1 MRRESMH
8 ILLLSLVVCLLTAA
22 AAPAAQRT
30 ARRFGKQEAERKS
43 YSLDDIMA
51 SPREYL
57 ERDVLFYCRFATTSN
72 LFKNVNTRFNST
84 QHVNFAVWPDKAIL
98 WEESGRKNV
107 LPTLYVA
114 KNDPDTLEE
123 LRTVKKYELLAVTG
137 RVLNVYA
144 GYPWIQITK
153 IERVEKPSERLCEQV
168 IEHMQSGHEA
178 LRAEAGGAAARHYE
192 QALTMGLPCEFRAKA
207 YEQLAHAYLLDN
219 RLDLARDY
227 LRQAVELNRNDPI
240 LHLALADVTLRMG
253 DAGEA
258 IAHSQFALER
268 SGKYPQAYGIMGEA
282 LSLLGDYAKA
292 FSNLNTAAGT
302 PGITPREKA
311 MVNVRRARIYARS
324 GREPDAARLYVA
336 LSEPGEIL
344 SGDPAIHAEIGLFY
358 ERMYLMTGEARYL
371 DSALAAFE
379 ESARLGRVNPAMYYN
394 AAEVEFRRVRLDG
407 GEDFGKVVQLMDKVY
422 QIEPDY
428 AAARVLEGRLLYH
441 LGNVEEAEFR
451 YQSVAGRIGEDAM
464 ALLALAEA
472 YIDLEQYEAAA
483 RAVDRARLL
492 EPWNERVQAI
502 GEFLADTSLLATGEP
517 AVVVDETGEAYDMY
531 EMDGDGRYPV
541 EQQVYEDEIP
551 VAATD
556 DFNTGIADVDGVL
569 APAATAFVDA
579 DMRAETA
586 SAGGSA
592 KWDGIVYEA
601 PASLSDASTALDSA
615 IARAEAAAIAEAIL
629 HASGEEMPSDVM
641 THETPVVTS
650 FETPGVSLGEEP
662 MATQNRAAPPAA
674 TPVTVTVRATVEPAA
689 ARSSAAYARPTV
701 TTEPAG
707 SSAPEAS
714 FASSTAAPKAGAAAV
729 TVPVVKTP
737 KNADGVYVTEEDLSA
752 PLSQA
757 VNDGGWVILATDTD
771 GEWVPADGVVVT
783 PPPANVTWFTPE
795 GAAADNGSAKSVA
808 PSSGSAVQS
817 NAAADPANSLRPA
830 PATMSQSGALRPA
843 QPAVPQEYQT
853 IRAPNLPASHGGR
866 TGRLP
871 MTRVTL
877 PPALGVQP
885 GGADDGYQDDY
896 FTLERFGLDEIQQT
910 EFNPL
915 EFGYRNGAAPALAPA
930 AQRPSESSVTSD
942 GFNPDFGRDFDWNA
956 TPANPPTRETFL
968 QIGQAVRSDNA
979 YAMIPP
985 PGTQAKQ
992 RHDGDMAK
1000 IPPAFSFTSDDS
1012 PIILASV
1019 MSPGT
1024 DGEDVR
1030 ERNANVYRR
1039 QGGKRRPAEITEN
1052 EPLSPR
1058 LVLDAS
1064 VMVPPA
1070 GGAVPRT
1077 EVRLPMSSR
1086 GLGTADGYRHER

>member
-1 MRRESMH
+1 MRRESLH
-8 ILLLSLVVCLLTAA
+8 ILLLSLVVCLISAA

-114 KNDPDTLEE
+114 KNDPETLEA

-311 MVNVRRARIYARS
+311 LVNVRRARIYARS

-344 SGDPAIHAEIGLFY
+344 SGDPSIHAEIGLFY
-358 ERMYLMTGEARYL
+358 ERMFLMTGEARYL

-394 AAEVEFRRVRLDG
+394 AAEVEFRRQRLDD

-472 YIDLEQYEAAA
+472 YIDLDQTEAAA
-483 RAVDRARLL
+483 RAVERARML

-502 GEFLADTSLLATGEP
+502 GEFLVDTSLLAVVEP
-517 AVVVDETGEAYDMY
+517 AVVVDETEVIQED
-531 EMDGDGRYPV
+531 DGYPV
-541 EQQVYEDEIP
+541 GDQVYEEELP
-551 VAATD
+551 VAMAD
-556 DFNTGIADVDGVL
+556 DFENGIADIDGVL
-569 APAATAFVDA
+569 TADATDAETLTVETATAESAAESA
-579 DMRAETA
+579 DTTATGSNRTEDTQPATLAEA
-586 SAGGSA
+586 
-592 KWDGIVYEA
+592 E
-601 PASLSDASTALDSA
+601 TALDSA

-629 HASGEEMPSDVM
+629 HASTEDVETAEVSPTAPSVKKPVMIEEDPL
-641 THETPVVTS
+641 P
-650 FETPGVSLGEEP
+650 
-662 MATQNRAAPPAA
+662 ATIPPLTAQVDPNA
-674 TPVTVTVRATVEPAA
+674 WPTKNTVAV
-689 ARSSAAYARPTV
+689 
-701 TTEPAG
+701 
-707 SSAPEAS
+707 
-714 FASSTAAPKAGAAAV
+714 APKTAPKTTPEPVAVTV
-729 TVPVVKTP
+729 TVPVVKTL
-737 KNADGVYVTEEDLSA
+737 KNKDGVYLTEEDLSA
-752 PLSQA
+752 PLAQA
-757 VNDGGWVILATDTD
+757 VNEGGWVIVATDTD

-783 PPPANVTWFTPE
+783 PPPANVTWFSPE
-795 GAAADNGSAKSVA
+795 GLEADNAAAPEKSL
-808 PSSGSAVQS
+808 PSGGVYQS
-817 NAAADPANSLRPA
+817 TINADPANPLRPD
-830 PATMSQSGALRPA
+830 PATMSSNNSVRPGET
-843 QPAVPQEYQT
+843 VTPQEYQT
-853 IRAPNLPASHGGR
+853 IRAPEMPAGYGGGS
-866 TGRLP
+866 GRLP

-885 GGADDGYQDDY
+885 GTTADTDYQDDY
-896 FTLERFGLDEIQQT
+896 FTLERFGLAEIQT
-910 EFNPL
+910 EVKPL
-915 EFGYRNGAAPALAPA
+915 HFGYQNGVAPALAPTTSIV
-930 AQRPSESSVTSD
+930 PSERTD
-942 GFNPDFGRDFDWNA
+942 GFKADFGSDFDWNA
-956 TPANPPTRETFL
+956 APSAPPTRETFL
-968 QIGQAVRSDNA
+968 KVGQAVGSETA
-979 YAMIPP
+979 YAMLPP
-985 PGTQAKQ
+985 PGTEAKQ

-1000 IPPAFSFTSDDS
+1000 IPPAFSFSSDDS
-1012 PIILASV
+1012 PIIVASV

-1024 DGEDVR
+1024 ERNEVP

-1052 EPLSPR
+1052 EPISPR

-1086 GLGTADGYRHER
+1086 GLGMADGYRQPQR

>member
-1 MRRESMH
+1 MRRESLH
-8 ILLLSLVVCLLTAA
+8 ILLLSLVVCLISAA

-114 KNDPDTLEE
+114 KNDPETLEA

-153 IERVEKPSERLCEQV
+153 IESVEKPSERLCEQV

-207 YEQLAHAYLLDN
+207 YEQLAHAYLLNN

-311 MVNVRRARIYARS
+311 LVNVRRARIYARS

-344 SGDPAIHAEIGLFY
+344 SGDPSIHAEIGLFY
-358 ERMYLMTGEARYL
+358 ERMFLMTGEARYL

-394 AAEVEFRRVRLDG
+394 AAEVEFRRQRLDD
-407 GEDFGKVVQLMDKVY
+407 GEDFGKVVQLMEKVY

-472 YIDLEQYEAAA
+472 YIDLDQTEAAA
-483 RAVDRARLL
+483 RAVERARML

-502 GEFLADTSLLATGEP
+502 GEFLVDTSLLAVAKP
-517 AVVVDETGEAYDMY
+517 SVVVDETVIIHED
-531 EMDGDGRYPV
+531 DGYPV
-541 EQQVYEDEIP
+541 DEQVYEEEIP
-551 VAATD
+551 VAMAN
-556 DFNTGIADVDGVL
+556 DFDNGIADVDGVL
-569 APAATAFVDA
+569 TADRTRAGFFTAEMATAESA
-579 DMRAETA
+579 DMAVTVTNRAEDALPATLT
-586 SAGGSA
+586 
-592 KWDGIVYEA
+592 EA
-601 PASLSDASTALDSA
+601 ETALDSA

-629 HASGEEMPSDVM
+629 HASTEEV
-641 THETPVVTS
+641 ETA
-650 FETPGVSLGEEP
+650 EI
-662 MATQNRAAPPAA
+662 APAA
-674 TPVTVTVRATVEPAA
+674 SSGKSKMPVMIAEDPLPATIPPLTAHTDPNAWPAKTIVA
-689 ARSSAAYARPTV
+689 EAPTTAPTTASATAPKT
-701 TTEPAG
+701 
-707 SSAPEAS
+707 APEPV
-714 FASSTAAPKAGAAAV
+714 AATV
-729 TVPVVKTP
+729 TVPVVKTL
-737 KNADGVYVTEEDLSA
+737 KNKDGVYLTEEDLSA
-752 PLSQA
+752 PLAQA
-757 VNDGGWVILATDTD
+757 VNEGGWVIVATDTD

-795 GAAADNGSAKSVA
+795 GLEADNAAKPEESL
-808 PSSGSAVQS
+808 PSGGVFQS
-817 NAAADPANSLRPA
+817 TVGADPANPLRPD
-830 PATMSQSGALRPA
+830 PATMSSNTSVRP
-843 QPAVPQEYQT
+843 VKTVTPQEYQT
-853 IRAPNLPASHGGR
+853 IRAPEMPAGYGGGS
-866 TGRLP
+866 GRLP

-885 GGADDGYQDDY
+885 GTSADTDYQDDY
-896 FTLERFGLDEIQQT
+896 FTLERFGLDEIQT
-910 EFNPL
+910 EVKPL
-915 EFGYRNGAAPALAPA
+915 HFGYQTGVPPTLAPTTSIV
-930 AQRPSESSVTSD
+930 PSERTD
-942 GFNPDFGRDFDWNA
+942 GFKADFGSDFDWNA
-956 TPANPPTRETFL
+956 APATPPTRETFL
-968 QIGQAVRSDNA
+968 QVGQAVGSEAA
-979 YAMIPP
+979 YAMLPP
-985 PGTQAKQ
+985 PGNEAKQ

-1000 IPPAFSFTSDDS
+1000 IPPAFSFSSDDS
-1012 PIILASV
+1012 PIIVASV

-1024 DGEDVR
+1024 DRNEVP

-1052 EPLSPR
+1052 EPISPR

-1086 GLGTADGYRHER
+1086 GLGMADGYRQPQR

>member
-1 MRRESMH
+1 MRRQSLH
-8 ILLLSLVVCLLTAA
+8 ILLLSLVVCLFAAA

-43 YSLDDIMA
+43 YSLDDIME

-114 KNDPDTLEE
+114 KNDPDTLEM

-153 IERVEKPSERLCEQV
+153 IERIEKPSERLCEQV

-253 DAGEA
+253 DPGEA

-344 SGDPAIHAEIGLFY
+344 SSDPAIHAEIGLFY
-358 ERMYLMTGEARYL
+358 ERMFLMTGEARYL

-394 AAEVEFRRVRLDG
+394 AAEVEFRRQRLDD
-407 GEDFGKVVQLMDKVY
+407 GEDFGKVVQLMEKVY

-451 YQSVAGRIGEDAM
+451 YQSVSGRIGEDAM

-472 YIDLEQYEAAA
+472 YIDLDQTEAAA
-483 RAVDRARLL
+483 RAVERARML

-502 GEFLADTSLLATGEP
+502 GEFLVDTSLLAVVEP
-517 AVVVDETGEAYDMY
+517 AAVVVDEADVIYD
-531 EMDGDGRYPV
+531 EDGYPV
-541 EQQVYEDEIP
+541 EVQVFDEDTP
-551 VAATD
+551 VAAAAGFD
-556 DFNTGIADVDGVL
+556 DGIDGVDGFDDGFADVDGVIAADAGALDDQVYL
-569 APAATAFVDA
+569 AAGDDTAVTDEVADESAISLADAA
-579 DMRAETA
+579 
-586 SAGGSA
+586 
-592 KWDGIVYEA
+592 IQ
-601 PASLSDASTALDSA
+601 LDSA
-615 IARAEAAAIAEAIL
+615 IARAEAAAIADAIL
-629 HASGEEMPSDVM
+629 HASGEAVEEDVVEE
-641 THETPVVTS
+641 TVAETPVAP
-650 FETPGVSLGEEP
+650 TPEP
-662 MATQNRAAPPAA
+662 VATALPRTRAQS
-674 TPVTVTVRATVEPAA
+674 V
-689 ARSSAAYARPTV
+689 
-701 TTEPAG
+701 
-707 SSAPEAS
+707 APEKPATSLSPEAPTPAS
-714 FASSTAAPKAGAAAV
+714 EPVVASV
-729 TVPVVKTP
+729 TVPVVKTL
-737 KNADGVYVTEEDLSA
+737 KNGDGVYLTEDDLSS
-752 PLSQA
+752 PLAQA
-757 VNDGGWVILATDTD
+757 VNEGAWVVVATDTT
-771 GEWVPADGVVVT
+771 GEWVPADGVVIT
-783 PPPANVTWFTPE
+783 PPPATVTWFTPE
-795 GAAADNGSAKSVA
+795 GLTADSGAAEEESRPFVGVYQSSVPAA
-808 PSSGSAVQS
+808 PV
-817 NAAADPANSLRPA
+817 NPLRPA
-830 PATMSQSGALRPA
+830 PASGNPGDAVRPGDSA
-843 QPAVPQEYQT
+843 APQEYQT
-853 IRAPNLPASHGGR
+853 SRAPEMPAGYGGGN
-866 TGRLP
+866 GRLP

-885 GGADDGYQDDY
+885 GKTADSEYQDDY
-896 FTLERFGLDEIQQT
+896 FTLERFGLAEIQT
-910 EFNPL
+910 EVKPL
-915 EFGYRNGAAPALAPA
+915 HFGYQTGDAPELTPA
-930 AQRPSESSVTSD
+930 ARVQPEKDD
-942 GFNPDFGRDFDWNA
+942 GFNPEFGSNFDWNA
-956 TPANPPTRETFL
+956 APLETPTRETFL
-968 QIGQAVRSDNA
+968 QVGQAVRADNA
-979 YAMIPP
+979 YAMLPP
-985 PGTQAKQ
+985 PGNQAKQ

-1000 IPPAFSFTSDDS
+1000 IPPAFSFSSDDS
-1012 PIILASV
+1012 PIILAAV

-1024 DGEDVR
+1024 DEGEVR

-1052 EPLSPR
+1052 EPISPR

-1086 GLGTADGYRHER
+1086 GLGVADGYRSPQR